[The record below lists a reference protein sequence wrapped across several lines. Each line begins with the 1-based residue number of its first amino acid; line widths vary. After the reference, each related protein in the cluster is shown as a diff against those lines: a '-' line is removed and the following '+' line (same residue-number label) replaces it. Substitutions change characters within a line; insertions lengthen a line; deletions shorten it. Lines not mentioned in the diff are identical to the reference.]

1 MCMEEQEEHY
11 KMTSRG
17 VLMYISDQTVIV
29 RLYGSGMRVVP
40 VFTDQHH
47 ASRLPFARQHQ
58 SWKAHHWHS
67 VVFTDESRFIPSTC
81 DRCERV
87 WRHHGD
93 WYAACSTVQ
102 HDRFGSG
109 AVVIYGGRSWEGLYV
124 LANSN
129 PTAVGY
135 WDKIFRPIVRPYAG
149 AMSPGFL
156 LCWTM
161 LGLVWLKCPGWW
173 GHWYHCLALTFLKDL
188 NPIYSLRD
196 FMHCCQ
202 ITPQTVQ
209 EPWSRSGRRSPSKP
223 STVSS
228 EAWPDVGSTYGQMGA
243 IHTNEPDYEA
253 CWIRL

>member
-1 MCMEEQEEHY
+1 MIC
-11 KMTSRG
+11 
-17 VLMYISDQTVIV
+17 
-29 RLYGSGMRVVP
+29 
-40 VFTDQHH
+40 
-47 ASRLPFARQHQ
+47 
-58 SWKAHHWHS
+58 
-67 VVFTDESRFIPSTC
+67 
-81 DRCERV
+81 
-87 WRHHGD
+87 
-93 WYAACSTVQ
+93 
-102 HDRFGSG
+102 
-109 AVVIYGGRSWEGLYV
+109 GGRSWEGLYV

-149 AMSPGFL
+149 AMSPGFR

-173 GHWYHCLALTFLKDL
+173 GHWYHWLALTFLKDL

-196 FMHCCQ
+196 FMYCCQ

-228 EAWPDVGSTYGQMGA
+228 GEWPDVGSTYGQMGA

-253 CWIRL
+253 SWIRLWLLSLTFNIILNPTLKTGISLVSSHCCTKQSMLTKFFNFNVLFINIRCVVEVFT